1 MWKLSVSCVMP
12 LMLKSGMKREA
23 SFVSWTSTKSAKSSK
38 RSDIEITSCL
48 PCGSSLY
55 DCQLVVDKFIDELS
69 T

>member
-1 MWKLSVSCVMP
+1 MCKLSVSCVMP

-48 PCGSSLY
+48 PCSSLY
-55 DCQLVVDKFIDELS
+55 DCQLVVYNVMDELL